1 VDLALE
7 KNIELMYKLTEQHRQ
22 HLMMRPTECF
32 DQRLSI
38 QDKIK
43 SAQNLYL
50 LWKDALRQQSQIN
63 NLLADWERCRRVS
76 RESMLELRIVEICK
90 RCDEEEGGSC
100 CGAGMEN
107 KFDTFLL
114 LVNLLLRVTLPERH
128 LRTDS
133 CYFLTDKGC
142 ILKVRLVLCVDFLC
156 DKILNALRVE
166 KLLSLQKISGEELVT
181 GFRLYD
187 AIKKFLRH
195 KDPAEAMLS
204 PENASIAD
212 V

>member
-1 VDLALE
+1 
-7 KNIELMYKLTEQHRQ
+7 MYNLSEQHRQ

-32 DQRLSI
+32 DQGLSI
-38 QDKIK
+38 QDKIEL
-43 SAQNLYL
+43 AQNLYL
-50 LWKDALRQQSQIN
+50 LWKDALRKQSHIN
-63 NLLADWERCRRVS
+63 NLLADLERCIRLS
-76 RESMLELRIVEICK
+76 RESMLEFQIIEICK

-114 LVNLLLRVTLPERH
+114 LVNLLLGVTLPEHH

-133 CYFLTDKGC
+133 CYLLTDKGC
-142 ILKVRLVLCVDFLC
+142 MLKVRLVLCVDFLC
-156 DKILNALRVE
+156 DKILNALSVE
-166 KLLSLQKISGEELVT
+166 QLLGLQKISGEELKT

-187 AIKKFLRH
+187 AIKKFMRQ
-195 KDPAEAMLS
+195 AETQ
-204 PENASIAD
+204 

>member
-1 VDLALE
+1 MDFLIADFELE
-7 KNIELMYKLTEQHRQ
+7 ESIELMYNLPEQHRQ

-32 DQRLSI
+32 DQGSSI

-43 SAQNLYL
+43 LAQNLYL
-50 LWKDALRQQSQIN
+50 LWKDALRKQSHIN
-63 NLLADWERCRRVS
+63 NLLADLERCIRVS
-76 RESMLELRIVEICK
+76 RESMLDLRIVEICK

-114 LVNLLLRVTLPERH
+114 LVNLLLGVTLPERH
-128 LRTDS
+128 LRTES
-133 CYFLTDKGC
+133 CYLLTDKGC
-142 ILKVRLVLCVDFLC
+142 TLKLRLVLCVDFLC
-156 DKILNALRVE
+156 DKILNELSVE
-166 KLLSLQKISGEELVT
+166 ELLSLQKISGEELVI

-187 AIKKFLRH
+187 AIKKFVRQ
-195 KDPAEAMLS
+195 AETQ
-204 PENASIAD
+204 

>member
-1 VDLALE
+1 MHNLP
-7 KNIELMYKLTEQHRQ
+7 EQDRE

-32 DQRLSI
+32 DQGLSI
-38 QDKIK
+38 QDKVR
-43 SAQNLYL
+43 SAQNLYI
-50 LWKDALRQQSQIN
+50 LWRDALRKQSHIN
-63 NLLADWERCRRVS
+63 DLLADLERCIRIS
-76 RESMLELRIVEICK
+76 RESMLEFRIVEICK

-114 LVNLLLRVTLPERH
+114 LLNLLLGVTLPEHH
-128 LRTDS
+128 LRRDS
-133 CYFLTDKGC
+133 CYLLTDKGC
-142 ILKVRLVLCVDFLC
+142 ILKVRLVLCIDFLC

-166 KLLSLQKISGEELVT
+166 DFLNLQKISGEELVA

-187 AIKKFLRH
+187 AIKTFLRQT
-195 KDPAEAMLS
+195 ETQ
-204 PENASIAD
+204 